1 MRLSRSTRTALL
13 SIHITA
19 SVGWLVLVCAAV
31 TMAPYFWVSVVTVGA
46 SLASGLLLSTGSA
59 YGLTRYWWVLAK
71 LAGSTAV
78 VALASASLA
87 GTLPAHA
94 QLGARV
100 VTAVVLLA
108 MVALSVSK
116 PRARTPWQRQARH
129 AR

>member
-1 MRLSRSTRTALL
+1 MRLSRSARTALL

-19 SVGWLVLVCAAV
+19 SVGWLVLVCSA
-31 TMAPYFWVSVVTVGA
+31 TTLAPYLWVSVVTVGA

-78 VALASASLA
+78 VALGSASLA
-87 GTLPAHA
+87 GALPSAA

-100 VTAVVLLA
+100 VTACALLA
-108 MVALSVSK
+108 MVTLSVSK
-116 PRARTPWQRQARH
+116 PRARTPWGAVARH